1 MKKEIEDLEVKIS
14 NIKLDKVTTDEIYR
28 CLCCFDKL
36 YDKISDMERKTFM
49 NRFIIEIQVFPERQE
64 DRRIIKS
71 IKFRFPIYYNGEIRN
86 SIEWDSNNT
95 FETVVSMIRK
105 HVNEE

>member
-1 MKKEIEDLEVKIS
+1 MLVVLKMDIIIVNDEVILQ
-14 NIKLDKVTTDEIYR
+14 I
-28 CLCCFDKL
+28 
-36 YDKISDMERKTFM
+36 
-49 NRFIIEIQVFPERQE
+49 FPERQE

-95 FETVVSMIRK
+95 FETLVTLIQKKS
-105 HVNEE
+105 